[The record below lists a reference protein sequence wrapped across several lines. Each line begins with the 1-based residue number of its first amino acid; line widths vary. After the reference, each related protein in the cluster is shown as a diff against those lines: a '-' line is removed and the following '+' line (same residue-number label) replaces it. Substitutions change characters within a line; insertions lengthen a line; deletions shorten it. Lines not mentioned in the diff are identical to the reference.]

1 MSLINLLYSYLVG
14 KRTVIGVLELDALLT
29 ESTSLR
35 SQITEYPIE
44 DGSVISDHITQ
55 ESEALSIEGVITGA
69 GTLFNIAAGKA
80 KLIAAKEALREL
92 HKKRELITV
101 VTGVDV
107 YEDFAIESCEIN
119 RTADGGEKLDVSL
132 TLKKIKKVT
141 LRTADI
147 PPEKTSGS
155 TTGKAGGTKTKA
167 GKSTKKDSISK
178 VKTEKAQASV
188 NGNAAGKP
196 PSSILGKIWG

>member
-1 MSLINLLYSYLVG
+1 MEAKKSLVSLLFNSLIG
-14 KRTVIGVLELDALLT
+14 KRTTIGILELDALLT
-29 ESTSLR
+29 ENTSLR
-35 SQITEYPIE
+35 SQITEYPVE

-55 ESEALSIEGVITGA
+55 EAEILSIEGVITGV

-80 KLIAAKEALREL
+80 KLIAAKETLRQL
-92 HKKRELITV
+92 HQDRTLLTIT
-101 VTGVDV
+101 TGIDI
-107 YEDFAIESCEIN
+107 YTDFAIDSCEIN

-155 TTGKAGGTKTKA
+155 ATGKAGKTKTNA
-167 GKSTKKDSISK
+167 GKTTGNKPSATQQSK
-178 VKTEKAQASV
+178 VGEQVEKA
-188 NGNAAGKP
+188 KP
-196 PSSILGKIWG
+196 TSILKAKFGG

>member
-1 MSLINLLYSYLVG
+1 MSLVSLLFNSLVG
-14 KRTVIGVLELDALLT
+14 QRTTIGILELDALLT
-29 ESTSLR
+29 ENTSLR
-35 SQITEYPIE
+35 SQITEYPVE

-55 ESEALSIEGVITGA
+55 EAEILSIEGVITGV

-80 KLIAAKEALREL
+80 KLIAAKETLRQL
-92 HKKRELITV
+92 HQDRTLLTIT
-101 VTGVDV
+101 TGIDI
-107 YEDFAIESCEIN
+107 YTDFAIESCEIS

-155 TTGKAGGTKTKA
+155 ATGKAGKTKTNA
-167 GKSTKKDSISK
+167 GKSTGGEPSKDQKEK
-178 VKTEKAQASV
+178 VMMRSQLDTYSNKGRVIKQ
-188 NGNAAGKP
+188 
-196 PSSILGKIWG
+196 

>member
-1 MSLINLLYSYLVG
+1 METKKSLVSLLFNSLVG
-14 KRTVIGVLELDALLT
+14 KRTTIGILELDALLT
-29 ESTSLR
+29 ENTSLR
-35 SQITEYPIE
+35 SQITEYPVE

-55 ESEALSIEGVITGA
+55 EAEILSIDGVITGA

-80 KLIAAKEALREL
+80 KLIAAKETLRQL
-92 HKKRELITV
+92 HQDRTLLTIT
-101 VTGVDV
+101 TGIDI
-107 YEDFAIESCEIN
+107 YTDFAIESCEIN

-155 TTGKAGGTKTKA
+155 ATSKA
-167 GKSTKKDSISK
+167 GKTKTNAGKTTGNKPSATQQSK
-178 VKTEKAQASV
+178 VGEQVAKA
-188 NGNAAGKP
+188 KP
-196 PSSILGKIWG
+196 TSILKAKFGG